1 MQSVRFLQGLGYLGL
16 LPFIL
21 LTLLTFFPIW
31 PELDALTMFQRYSA
45 IILGFMAGVL
55 WPVWAQQASVR
66 PLALFAVSLPV
77 LSFLAGLLPASY
89 TLAIELLLFIALR
102 LGERWF
108 ALDEQSADLGGGG
121 LSSVDVVAVAAL
133 VVSSSC
139 PSGFDCITG

>member
-1 MQSVRFLQGLGYLGL
+1 VV
-16 LPFIL
+16 
-21 LTLLTFFPIW
+21 LTLLTLFPLW
-31 PELDALTMFQRYSA
+31 PELDALTLFQRYSA

-77 LSFLAGLLPASY
+77 LSFLAGLLPAPY

-108 ALDEQSADLGGGG
+108 ALDEQYHPSYLQ
-121 LSSVDVVAVAAL
+121 LRRHLTRVVVCCHAL
-133 VVSSSC
+133 ML
-139 PSGFDCITG
+139 IALYY

>member
-1 MQSVRFLQGLGYLGL
+1 MHSVRFLQFLGYLGL
-16 LPFIL
+16 LPFVV
-21 LTLLTFFPIW
+21 LTLLTLFPLW
-31 PELDALTMFQRYSA
+31 PELDALTLFQRYSA

-77 LSFLAGLLPASY
+77 LSFLAGLLPAPY

-108 ALDEQSADLGGGG
+108 ALDEQYHPSYLQ
-121 LSSVDVVAVAAL
+121 LRRHLTRVVVCCHAL
-133 VVSSSC
+133 ML
-139 PSGFDCITG
+139 IALYY

>member
-1 MQSVRFLQGLGYLGL
+1 MPAMNFLQFLGYLGL

-31 PELDALTMFQRYSA
+31 PQLDALTLFQRYSA

-55 WPVWAQQASVR
+55 WPVWAQQGSVR
-66 PLALFAVSLPV
+66 QLALFAVSLPV
-77 LSFLAGLLPASY
+77 LSFLAGLLPAAY

-108 ALDEQSADLGGGG
+108 ALDEQYHPSYLQ
-121 LSSVDVVAVAAL
+121 LRNRLTWVVVACHL
-133 VVSSSC
+133 LMW
-139 PSGFDCITG
+139 GHLQF

>member
-1 MQSVRFLQGLGYLGL
+1 MPSVHFLQCLGYLGL

-21 LTLLTFFPIW
+21 LTLLTFFPVW
-31 PELDALTMFQRYSA
+31 PELDTLTLFQRYSA

-77 LSFLAGLLPASY
+77 LSFLAGLLPAVY
-89 TLAIELLLFIALR
+89 TLAVELLLFITLR

-108 ALDEQSADLGGGG
+108 ALDEQYHPSYLQ
-121 LSSVDVVAVAAL
+121 LRRQLTRVVVACHL
-133 VVSSSC
+133 LLWWRLQY
-139 PSGFDCITG
+139 